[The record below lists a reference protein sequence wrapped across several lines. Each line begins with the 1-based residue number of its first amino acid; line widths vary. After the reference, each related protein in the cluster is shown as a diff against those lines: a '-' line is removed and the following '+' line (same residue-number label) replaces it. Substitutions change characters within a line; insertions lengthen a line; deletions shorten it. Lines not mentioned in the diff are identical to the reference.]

1 MGTAS
6 EEKQDLSR
14 IVRGARL
21 SMPGTLIGNAMS
33 LLLDMCI
40 NRYLSL
46 ADYGLY
52 GAFRRMILWLGLLGQ
67 VGVENDLLRRIST
80 GQGAAALKSAWIGSV
95 GASAA
100 IGAVM
105 WAGAGWFGRWM
116 GGGEA
121 LFLWFALAM
130 PLAAIRLCAVTA
142 SQGWMDL
149 RPRVLVLML
158 MWPVVQ
164 LAILIPMLGRL
175 GLLSV
180 AIAWCGSMALGAVVA
195 VWLLLRQR
203 PDLSTELWEAPRE
216 RLSDLLRRTWPMWA
230 QALLAGAYGYL
241 DQILLPGLRSPEEAG
256 IYGPVAILAPL
267 LGLPLASLN
276 GIFAPIIAARHAA
289 GDIEGLQTRYRFV
302 IRLALLGMLP
312 ALAPMLVMPEA
323 VLEIWPSGTAAA
335 APAMRIAAAGWVIAT
350 VAGSVNY
357 LLLMSGHTRDP
368 LKNGLLATATS
379 LLLSLILLPRFGAT
393 GAALANSAALIAA
406 NLMGG
411 WQVWRRLGLHPF
423 DAGLWKVAG
432 IGAAALGAVWGVGQ
446 AGLPP
451 VVGVVAGGAV
461 AAAVAAGGWR
471 IVGK

>member
-1 MGTAS
+1 MAPMGTAADGEA
-6 EEKQDLSR
+6 EEKQEDLSR

-33 LLLDMCI
+33 LVLDMYL
-40 NRYLSL
+40 NRWLSL

-67 VGVENDLLRRIST
+67 VGAENDLLRRIST
-80 GQGAAALKSAWIGSV
+80 GQGAAALKSALIGSV

-100 IGAVM
+100 LGAVM

-130 PLAAIRLCAVTA
+130 PLAAIRMCAVTA
-142 SQGWMDL
+142 SQGWLDL

-158 MWPVVQ
+158 LWPVGQ

-175 GLLSV
+175 GLLSA
-180 AIAWCGSMALGAVVA
+180 AIAWAGSMALGAAAA

-203 PDLSTELWEAPRE
+203 PGLAAELWAAPRE
-216 RLSDLLRRTWPMWA
+216 PLADLLGRTWPMWA

-241 DQILLPGLRSPEEAG
+241 DQVLLPGLKSPEEAG

-276 GIFAPIIAARHAA
+276 GMFAPIIAARHAA
-289 GDIEGLQTRYRFV
+289 GDMEGLQSRYRFV
-302 IRLALLGMLP
+302 IRLALIGMLP

-323 VLEIWPSGTAAA
+323 VLDIWPSGTEAAA
-335 APAMRIAAAGWVIAT
+335 RRCGSRRRAG
-350 VAGSVNY
+350 
-357 LLLMSGHTRDP
+357 
-368 LKNGLLATATS
+368 
-379 LLLSLILLPRFGAT
+379 
-393 GAALANSAALIAA
+393 
-406 NLMGG
+406 
-411 WQVWRRLGLHPF
+411 
-423 DAGLWKVAG
+423 
-432 IGAAALGAVWGVGQ
+432 
-446 AGLPP
+446 
-451 VVGVVAGGAV
+451 
-461 AAAVAAGGWR
+461 
-471 IVGK
+471 